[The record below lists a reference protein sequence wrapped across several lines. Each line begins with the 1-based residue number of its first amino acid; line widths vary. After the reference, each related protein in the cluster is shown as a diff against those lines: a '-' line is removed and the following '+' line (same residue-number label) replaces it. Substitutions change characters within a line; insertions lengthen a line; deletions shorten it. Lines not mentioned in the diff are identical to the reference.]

1 MPVGEARIE
10 YRCLPVRNRKEGIS
24 LLSDPQ
30 LVPMLMRLVRESP
43 DLPDTV
49 PAVGAADPRHP
60 AFSERIAFDVSLVRE
75 WRGTDISI
83 ADIGGGLGLF
93 CLAFAE
99 LGAHATI
106 VDYFPWEHR
115 DSLFKVFHDHGVE
128 VMNRDAVTDG
138 IDFPDASLDVVTSF
152 HFVEHVHN
160 SPKPLFESM
169 VRALKPAGGLFVL
182 AGPNS
187 VNLRKRVTAPF
198 GNYKWSSMRE
208 WYETDVFRGHVR
220 EPDVDDLRYIVR
232 DLGLHE
238 LAVYGRNFLGQGHD
252 DFRGRLARWVSPL
265 LERRPT
271 LCSDIYIVAERRL

>member
-1 MPVGEARIE
+1 LTR
-10 YRCLPVRNRKEGIS
+10 
-24 LLSDPQ
+24 LLK
-30 LVPMLMRLVRESP
+30 ESP
-43 DLPDTV
+43 ELPDTV

-60 AFSERIAFDVSLVRE
+60 TFLQRIAFDVSLVRQ

-93 CLAFAE
+93 SLAFAE
-99 LGAHATI
+99 LGARATI

-115 DSLFKVFHDHGVE
+115 ESMFKVFREHGVE
-128 VMNRDAVTDG
+128 VMNRDAIAEG
-138 IDFPDASLDVVTSF
+138 IDFPDGSLDVVTSF
-152 HFVEHVHN
+152 HFMEHVHN
-160 SPKPLFESM
+160 SPKRLFDSM
-169 VRALKPAGGLFVL
+169 VRALKPDRGLFVL

-187 VNLRKRVTAPF
+187 VNLRKRVTAPI

-238 LAVYGRNFLGQGHD
+238 LGVYGRNFLGQGHD
-252 DFRGRLARWVSPL
+252 DFRGRLARSISPI
-265 LERRPT
+265 LERRPS
-271 LCSDIYIVAERRL
+271 LCSDIYIVAERRS